1 MSATLPGIAQS
12 VAVVGSDVLWED
24 WADLVRVA
32 HGAPGRP
39 GSLYHRADPADIK
52 GFHTDGVD
60 LAWVQGYDRQ
70 PDSSYARLELWTAP
84 YVADPSELRPRF
96 VRLLDPTRHPS
107 AFGGGWYVTL
117 PAAPWRIE
125 AVRLEDGA
133 RRRWVSSIPGALSYP
148 PIYVSDHEIL
158 LQDPDLIRLDP
169 HLLPLVD
176 E

>member
-1 MSATLPGIAQS
+1 MLQTLAQS

-84 YVADPSELRPRF
+84 YAADPATLEPRF
-96 VRLLDPTRHPS
+96 VRLMGSFRRR
-107 AFGGGWYVTL
+107 AAAGGGWYVVME
-117 PAAPWRIE
+117 PEPWRIE
-125 AVRLEDGA
+125 AIRLSDGT

-169 HLLPLVD
+169 HLLRLVD